1 MAEGWLNQGQSSVQ
15 RAVTAEP
22 FWARETEA
30 SGSPVS
36 AKLRVFSESQTSLVW
51 KGPKDHLAI
60 KDHLVK
66 SSVTNNT
73 TGTDLSC

>member
-1 MAEGWLNQGQSSVQ
+1 MNQGQS
-15 RAVTAEP
+15 TAE
-22 FWARETEA
+22 REQSQNNHFGAGEPEE
-30 SGSPVS
+30 SGSPMS
-36 AKLRVFSESQTSLVW
+36 AKLRVFLESQTGLSW